1 MGDRH
6 AHGQIQTHQYPHQ
19 IQVHPHRTTHE
30 AGGMIKSLLPQRGP
44 SATQVLAIVTLL
56 PVGGTLFCLAGIT
69 LFGSLIGLA
78 VATPVFL
85 LFSPVLVP
93 AILTFALAVAGF
105 LTSGAFGVTG
115 LSSLSWILNY
125 FRQGKFVPENLD
137 AVKRRMQDAAVQL
150 GQKTKDAG
158 QTIQNKAREG
168 KEGARTT

>member
-6 AHGQIQTHQYPHQ
+6 AHSQIQTHPHQ
-19 IQVHPHRTTHE
+19 LHVRPYQE
-30 AGGMIKSLLPQRGP
+30 GGMMKSQKGP
-44 SATQVLAIVTLL
+44 SATQILAIVTLL
-56 PVGGTLFCLAGIT
+56 PVGGTLLCLAGIT
-69 LFGSLIGLA
+69 LAGTLIGLA

-93 AILTFALAVAGF
+93 ATLTVGLAVAGF

-125 FRQGKFVPENLD
+125 FRQGGKSMVPENIEG
-137 AVKRRMQDAAVQL
+137 AKRRMAEAAEHV

-158 QTIQNKAREG
+158 QKIQSKAHEG